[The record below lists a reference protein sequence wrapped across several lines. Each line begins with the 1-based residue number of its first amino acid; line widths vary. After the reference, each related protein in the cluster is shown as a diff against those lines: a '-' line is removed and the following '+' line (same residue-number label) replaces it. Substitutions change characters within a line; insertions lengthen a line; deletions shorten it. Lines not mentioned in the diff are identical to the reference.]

1 MSVQSQL
8 NKSDF
13 DEKRRTWIP
22 NQKLLVSQKLEHF
35 KRVLPMKE
43 DSSKN
48 RNLNEKECK

>member
-1 MSVQSQL
+1 MNVQSQL

-35 KRVLPMKE
+35 KRVLPIKE
-43 DSSKN
+43 DGSKN
-48 RNLNEKECK
+48 GKLNEKACK